1 MQYYY
6 CNVRLYCND
15 STAPY
20 AIHHVELRED
30 LWPQKAGGM
39 SEGGESPHIHSAPF
53 SVILKTQFLRM
64 LCSRLWQLLGHRS
77 MIKSAKMDN
86 NT

>member
-53 SVILKTQFLRM
+53 SVILKIISCVCFALDFGSCLVT
-64 LCSRLWQLLGHRS
+64 RS